1 MIRDDILT
9 LLNNTEDFL
18 SGQEISEKLGVSRTA
33 VWKHI
38 NSLKN
43 MGYDIESVN
52 NKGYRLLSSPDL
64 LTADVIMSYLKT
76 DFIKEICYYPKTDST
91 NIRAKSLSAE
101 GKPSGTLVIAEEQ
114 TAGKGRRGRAWI
126 SPPKEA
132 IYMSLLIKPDIDVV
146 NASMLT
152 LIAAMAITKAIK
164 ELFPKNND
172 CFIKWPNDVVVG
184 GKKICGILTE
194 MTTEADYIKDVVIGI
209 GINANTKK
217 FDKEISDIATSLYL
231 AYGTNVNRAELV
243 ALVMEYLGRYYEVY
257 LKTQDMSNL
266 LDEYNSMLVNID
278 REIMIIENEK
288 EWHAKALGINDR
300 GALIVETSDGT
311 KKEIISGEVSVRGIY
326 GYV

>member
-33 VWKHI
+33 IWKHI

-64 LTADVIMSYLKT
+64 LTADVIKSYLKT
-76 DFIKEICYYPKTDST
+76 GFIKDICYYPKTDST
-91 NIRAKSLSAE
+91 NIRAKALSAE

-114 TAGKGRRGRAWI
+114 TAGKGRRGRVWI
-126 SPPKEA
+126 SPPKES
-132 IYMSLLIKPDIDVV
+132 IYMSLLLKPDIDVL

-164 ELFPKNND
+164 ELFPKNKD
-172 CFIKWPNDVVVG
+172 CCIKWPNDVVVG

-209 GINANTKK
+209 GINANTKH
-217 FDKEISDIATSLYL
+217 FDTEISDIATSLYL
-231 AYGTNVNRAELV
+231 SYGTNVNRAELV
-243 ALVMEYLGRYYEVY
+243 AIVMHHLGRYYEIY
-257 LKTQDMSNL
+257 LKTQDMSGL
-266 LDEYNSMLVNID
+266 LDEYNSMLVNIN
-278 REIMIIENEK
+278 REIMIIENNK
-288 EWHAKALGINDR
+288 EWHAKAMGINDR

-311 KKEIISGEVSVRGIY
+311 RKEIISGEVSVRGIY